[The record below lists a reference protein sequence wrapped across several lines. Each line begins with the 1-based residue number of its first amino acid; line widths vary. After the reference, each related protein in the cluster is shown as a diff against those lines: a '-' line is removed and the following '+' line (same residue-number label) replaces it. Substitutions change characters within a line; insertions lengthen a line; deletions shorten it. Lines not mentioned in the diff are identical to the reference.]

1 MSIEL
6 IALGILSGVFVAG
19 AGYLKS
25 VGKTNQDPFDKI
37 KFLKTTVL
45 GGIVGGVVPYTGLT
59 ADVVSIVLVN
69 AGVVTLVENLLKTI
83 FRKSETVRNLYFKIN
98 VLA

>member
-6 IALGILSGVFVAG
+6 IGLGILSGVFVAG

-59 ADVVSIVLVN
+59 ADVVMIVLVN

>member
-1 MSIEL
+1 MSIE
-6 IALGILSGVFVAG
+6 IIGLGILSGVFVAG

-25 VGKTNQDPFDKI
+25 IGKKGQDPFDKI
-37 KFLKTTVL
+37 KFLKTVIL
-45 GGIVGGVVPYTGLT
+45 GGIVGGVVPYTGLA
-59 ADVVSIVLVN
+59 ADVVTIVLVN
-69 AGVVTLVENLLKTI
+69 AGIVTLVENLLKTI

>member
-59 ADVVSIVLVN
+59 ADVVMIVLVN
-69 AGVVTLVENLLKTI
+69 AGIVTLVENLLKTI